1 MKVSIIGQGYVGLT
15 ISVFAGEHHN
25 VIGFDKNQ
33 GVVDAL
39 NAGKS
44 HIEGVASADL
54 ARLIATGKYKAT
66 TDAAEIAG
74 SDVVVIAVPTPL
86 TKDRKP
92 DLSFVEA
99 ACKTVGENVKKPALV
114 INESTSFPGTVRN
127 LIKPLIEKYS
137 GGVEHMYAVSPERVD
152 PGRSDWNQKN
162 TPRLYAGLTPVASA
176 AVRDF
181 YSTFCDELV
190 EVSSPEVAE
199 SAKLFEN
206 TFRQVNI
213 ALVNEFAQIAH
224 ALGVSVYET
233 LDAAATKWNFLPFR
247 PGMVGGHCIGVD
259 PYYLTHKAEEVGY
272 HPQVILAGR
281 RINDNMARYAAR
293 NVIRLMLKNG
303 IDVARSTVGV
313 MGITFKENCP
323 DIRNSKVA
331 DLVKE
336 LRNWGCNVVVSD
348 PWANPEEV
356 EHEYGIRLGAID
368 ESNQVDSLIVAVGHN
383 EFRAMS
389 PKQLKKLCVAGQ
401 PVLADVKALYNRHDA
416 LNAGF
421 TVFRF

>member
-25 VIGFDKNQ
+25 VIGFDKNDR
-33 GVVDAL
+33 VVDAL
-39 NAGKS
+39 NTGKS
-44 HIEGVASADL
+44 HIEGVESADL
-54 ARLIATGKYKAT
+54 AKLIAVGKYKAT

-74 SDVVVIAVPTPL
+74 SNVVVIAVPTPL

-99 ACKTVGENVKKPALV
+99 ACKTVGENVKSPALI

-137 GGVEHMYAVSPERVD
+137 GSIEHMYAVSPERVD

-162 TPRLYAGLTPVASA
+162 TPRLYAGLTPAASA

-181 YSTFCDELV
+181 YSTFCGELI

-224 ALGVSVYET
+224 ALGISVYET
-233 LDAAATKWNFLPFR
+233 LDAAATKPYGFMKFMPSA
-247 PGMVGGHCIGVD
+247 GVGGHCIPVD
-259 PYYLTHKAEEVGY
+259 PSYLAHTAAGLGVPATFIERANEVNVEMAKYVVDRVKADNGGSLSGKTV
-272 HPQVILAGR
+272 QV
-281 RINDNMARYAAR
+281 
-293 NVIRLMLKNG
+293 
-303 IDVARSTVGV
+303 VGV
-313 MGITFKENCP
+313 AYKPNVADVRETPAEPVIEELKKAGAVVNWSDDVVGNWMGQQSSPLGGAEIALVVTLHAVTDAKAVLKSAPYVF
-323 DIRNSKVA
+323 DTTGKVA
-331 DLVKE
+331 
-336 LRNWGCNVVVSD
+336 
-348 PWANPEEV
+348 
-356 EHEYGIRLGAID
+356 GAH
-368 ESNQVDSLIVAVGHN
+368 SL
-383 EFRAMS
+383 
-389 PKQLKKLCVAGQ
+389 
-401 PVLADVKALYNRHDA
+401 
-416 LNAGF
+416 
-421 TVFRF
+421 